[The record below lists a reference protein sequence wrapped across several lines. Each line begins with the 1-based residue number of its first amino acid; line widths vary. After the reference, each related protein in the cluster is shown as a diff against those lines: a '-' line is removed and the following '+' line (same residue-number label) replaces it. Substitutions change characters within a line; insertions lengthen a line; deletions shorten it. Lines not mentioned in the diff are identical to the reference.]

1 MQEPHSPKPAR
12 GSVNIEEEEKDTAT
26 SLGEKTDA
34 TSIYDIQPPPPSQ
47 QRQRDLSKTIS
58 RSSKRSNAF
67 ERVTSRLT
75 TRSIIDPGPPPD
87 GGIVAWT
94 QVLCAWF
101 AILNTW
107 GFVNS
112 FGAFQPYY
120 ESILPEPASTI
131 SWIGSV
137 QACLMFAMGMFSGR
151 ALDRGWFRP
160 TVAFGIAIHIIGVFC
175 LSVSK
180 TYWQFLLTQGLCTGI
195 GGGIFFVPIMG
206 LCSTYFARKRGMAL
220 GIVTCGNSAGGIIY
234 PVIVRQLLPKL
245 GFGWTVRILGFINVA
260 SLAIV
265 IAFMKPRLPPRKT
278 GPLIEWEALR
288 DTPYCLHVLGMC
300 FLLPPVYC
308 VFYYVSLSHLS
319 LSILEFLVRWIG
331 KGIRL
336 TTSRSRLS
344 PAITSVCHTPRL

>member
-1 MQEPHSPKPAR
+1 MRSIEH
-12 GSVNIEEEEKDTAT
+12 EEEEEDRVT
-26 SLGEKTDA
+26 SIGEKTDA
-34 TSIYDIQPPPPSQ
+34 TSIHDAPPQEQ
-47 QRQRDLSKTIS
+47 QHDLSKTIS
-58 RSSKRSNAF
+58 RSSKPSNTLA
-67 ERVTSRLT
+67 RITSHLT
-75 TRSIIDPGPPPD
+75 TRSIVDPGPPPD

-120 ESILPEPASTI
+120 ETILPEPASTI

-160 TVAFGIAIHIIGVFC
+160 TIVLGVAIHLIGIFC

-206 LCSTYFARKRGMAL
+206 LCSTYFAKKRGMAL

-234 PVIVRQLLPKL
+234 PVIIRQLLPKL

-260 SLAIV
+260 SLAVV

-308 VFYYVSLSHLS
+308 VFYYVSLTLLS
-319 LSILEFLVRWIG
+319 LCMLKFFARCMG
-331 KGIRL
+331 KVLPLTSLRL
-336 TTSRSRLS
+336 RLLHATIS
-344 PAITSVCHTPRL
+344 AYHTRLP